1 MQRTKLSLAA
11 CLCGALVALA
21 GCGDTAAPART
32 PAPELPQTVAE
43 IPRFDLEATGTN
55 ATNLDT
61 TVTVLWRV
69 QVLDAPI
76 TQTMVIGPEG
86 GEFKIVQAGVKIEVP
101 AGALDVPTPISITA
115 LPGWVVAYEFGPH
128 GTQFRKPVKITQDL
142 KSTGIYK
149 QWLPYLYFKAGYF
162 QQQGDIVQRR
172 LSATVDE
179 IVPVEIDV
187 NARLLK
193 FYVEHFS
200 GYLVAVG
207 CKPQRSAVVDD
218 YAIDAP

>member
-1 MQRTKLSLAA
+1 MQRNTFSLAA
-11 CLCGALVALA
+11 CLCGVLLVLA
-21 GCGDTAAPART
+21 GCGDAASPART
-32 PAPELPQTVAE
+32 PAPALPQTVAE
-43 IPRFDLEATGTN
+43 IPRFNVEAAGTSP
-55 ATNLDT
+55 TSLDT

-76 TQTMVIGPEG
+76 TKTMVIGPEG

-142 KSTGIYK
+142 RSTGIYK

-179 IVPVEIDV
+179 IVPVEIDM

-207 CKPQRSAVVDD
+207 CKRDRPTT
-218 YAIDAP
+218 IDEAR